1 LGQHF
6 EGMWAGDIKMNVK
19 DTIAAIATPLG
30 RGGIGIVRISGPG
43 SRSIAETLFTSARSG
58 FSGFASHVLHHGWI
72 VDARG
77 NKVDEVLL
85 SFMPAP
91 ASYTGQDVVEINCH
105 GGPAV
110 VQSVL
115 ELVLKQEAR
124 LAGPGEF
131 TLRAFVNG
139 RMDLSQAEAVAEMV
153 DADSQISLNMAE
165 AKLEGRL
172 KDVIKDLRHNL
183 EDVLARIMAD
193 LDFPEE
199 SGDHLL
205 EETDSNDF
213 LRVRLDAVRS
223 SLDHLLDAAMRYRCY
238 REGALVVLAGRVNA
252 GKSSLL
258 NALLGRK
265 RAIVTSIPGTT
276 RDYLEEGLNLGG
288 LPVRLV
294 DTAGLR
300 QTLDEVE
307 RAGLEQGEDLMLRAD
322 LVCLVFDRSQ
332 DLDQEVQHVA
342 MSLGPDKVLAVA
354 NKQDLSPS
362 RALPESW
369 FAERCFSCLSVSAVS
384 GQGIDDLAQAIRDKI
399 VGLVP
404 EPEGGE
410 LVPNLRQ
417 RDVLLKAR
425 QALDEAVQALEAG
438 MPTDVTL
445 VPLQE
450 VVNRLAEV
458 TGEISTEDVLEQIF
472 SRFCIGI

>member
-1 LGQHF
+1 
-6 EGMWAGDIKMNVK
+6 MNIK

-43 SRSIAETLFTSARSG
+43 SRSIGESLFVSARPE
-58 FSGFASHVLHHGWI
+58 FPGFASHVLHHGWI
-72 VDARG
+72 VDIEGA
-77 NKVDEVLL
+77 KVDEVLL

-110 VQSVL
+110 VQTVL
-115 ELVLKQEAR
+115 EMVLKQGAR

-153 DADSQISLNMAE
+153 DADTQIGLNMAE

-172 KDVIKDLRHNL
+172 KEVIKDLRRGL
-183 EDVLARIMAD
+183 ENVLAQIMAD

-199 SGDHLL
+199 SGDNLL
-205 EETDSNDF
+205 EESDPEDA
-213 LRVRLDAVRS
+213 LRVRVDAVRS
-223 SLDHLLDAAMRYRCY
+223 SLDHLLDAAVRYRCY

-265 RAIVTSIPGTT
+265 RAIVTSVPGTT

-322 LVCLVFDRSQ
+322 LVCLVFDHSQ
-332 DLDQEVQHVA
+332 DLDQEVRQVA
-342 MSLGPDKVLAVA
+342 LSLGPDKVLAVA

-362 RALPESW
+362 WTQPETW
-369 FAERCFSCLSVSAVS
+369 FAKHGFSCLAVSAVA
-384 GQGIDDLAQAIRDKI
+384 GQGIDELAQAIRDKI
-399 VGLVP
+399 VGRVP
-404 EPEGGE
+404 EPTGGE

-417 RDVLLKAR
+417 RDVLQKAR

-438 MPTDVTL
+438 MPSDVTL

-450 VVNRLAEV
+450 GVKRLAEI

-472 SRFCIGI
+472 SRFCIGK